1 VTKNICF
8 VLICWEPFNS
18 ENIVVGTEAHMA
30 RQRSNTTNAS
40 SID

>member
-1 VTKNICF
+1 MVRTICTKITG
-8 VLICWEPFNS
+8 WEPFNS

-30 RQRSNTTNAS
+30 RQRSSTTNAS